1 MRQVRTSFIVPTCTM
16 IFFISI
22 IANDL
27 TSCQR
32 ADEILHIV

>member
-1 MRQVRTSFIVPTCTM
+1 MRQVRITFIVPTCTM
-16 IFFISI
+16 IFFISFV
-22 IANDL
+22 ANDL